1 MAEAKKEESAFTE
14 FMSQVGPN
22 FYFIISIF
30 FENSNCGM
38 FLLSLIDTVVAQV
51 YFYTPSLRQAP
62 HHTLLS
68 QPPTPFT
75 PTHTHLTR

>member
-38 FLLSLIDTVVAQV
+38 FLL
-51 YFYTPSLRQAP
+51 
-62 HHTLLS
+62 
-68 QPPTPFT
+68 
-75 PTHTHLTR
+75 